1 MAKKPLHIRR
11 RIALSR
17 VFGVALALVALF
29 TASRWRKYPL
39 FGATLF
45 AGGCVLVG
53 IASVGR
59 LWCALYISGYK
70 KQSLITTGPYS
81 LCRNPLYFF
90 SLLGAI
96 GVGLATETM
105 MIPLVIGIAFASYY
119 PPIIKAE
126 EVKLRGLHS
135 ERYEV
140 YCNSVP
146 RFIPR
151 ASRLTEPTEYLVNP
165 SLFRKSMLDALWFVW
180 LVGILE
186 IVRALQELGVLPV
199 YWSSY

>member
-1 MAKKPLHIRR
+1 MSKKPPHIRS
-11 RIALSR
+11 RIALSK
-17 VFGVALALVALF
+17 VFALAVALVALF
-29 TASRWRKYPL
+29 TSSKWRKYPL

-45 AGGCVLVG
+45 AGGCLLVG

-96 GVGLATETM
+96 GVCLATETI
-105 MIPLVIGIAFASYY
+105 MIPLVIGIAFALYY
-119 PPIIKAE
+119 PAIIKAE

-151 ASRLTEPTEYLVNP
+151 ASLLTEPTEYLVNP
-165 SLFRKSMLDALWFVW
+165 RAFRKSMIDALWFVW
-180 LVGILE
+180 LVGLLE
-186 IVRALQELGVLPV
+186 IVGALQELGLLPV
-199 YWSSY
+199 YWNSY

>member
-1 MAKKPLHIRR
+1 MRR
-11 RIALSR
+11 RIAISK
-17 VFGVALALVALF
+17 VFAVPVALMALF
-29 TASRWRKYPL
+29 TASKWRNYPL
-39 FGATLF
+39 FGEMLF
-45 AGGCVLVG
+45 AAGCALVG
-53 IASVGR
+53 VASVGR

-70 KQSLITTGPYS
+70 KQSLITAGPYS

-96 GVGLATETM
+96 GVGLATETIV
-105 MIPLVIGIAFASYY
+105 IPLVIGIAFALYY
-119 PPIIKAE
+119 PAIIKAE

-151 ASRLTEPTEYLVNP
+151 ASLLTEPPEYLVNP
-165 SLFRKSMLDALWFVW
+165 RIFRKSMIHTLWFVW
-180 LVGILE
+180 LVGMLE
-186 IVRALQELGVLPV
+186 IVSALRELGVLPV
-199 YWSSY
+199 YWNSY

>member
-1 MAKKPLHIRR
+1 M
-11 RIALSR
+11 
-17 VFGVALALVALF
+17 ALVALF
-29 TASRWRKYPL
+29 TASKWRRYPL
-39 FGATLF
+39 IGTMLF
-45 AGGCVLVG
+45 AAGCLLVG

-70 KQSLITTGPYS
+70 KEFLITTGPYS

-105 MIPLVIGIAFASYY
+105 MIPLVIGIAFALYY
-119 PPIIKAE
+119 PAIIKAE

-135 ERYEV
+135 ERYDV

-146 RFIPR
+146 LFIPR

-165 SLFRKSMLDALWFVW
+165 RAFRRSMIDALWFVCF
-180 LVGILE
+180 VGLPE
-186 IVRALQELGVLPV
+186 IVRALQEVKLLPV
-199 YWSSY
+199 YWNWY